1 MTTPTFNSIAKSERH
16 HIFVRGVFSLRKA
29 KTMTLT
35 TDQLYQIA
43 ITALGM
49 LGVLVTAKAMQWR
62 AIAKKIVIEAE
73 SARDDTTTQ
82 NAAVQVITDRYAK
95 SDDLNMKLQRE
106 LRDCEVRDATKDG
119 TIRDLQRMNHDLGE
133 RYDEQVKRNA
143 IQAGLMLQLSTEH
156 EAEKMAHEQTKKE
169 LQTVSKLLTAEL
181 ARGRTVNGD
190 GGKEPP

>member
-1 MTTPTFNSIAKSERH
+1 
-16 HIFVRGVFSLRKA
+16 
-29 KTMTLT
+29 MTLT

-82 NAAVQVITDRYAK
+82 NVAVQVITDRYAK

-133 RYDEQVKRNA
+133 RNDEQVKRNA
-143 IQAGLMLQLSTEH
+143 IQAGLMLQLSTGH

-181 ARGRTVNGD
+181 ARNGRTVNGD
-190 GGKEPP
+190 GGKEP